1 MVIFHVLLAS
11 LKYRSSSVG
20 VNFTPT
26 DRHDTYPAI
35 DPTKADLSGKTVLIT
50 GASRGVGKATAI
62 SFAKAGAAGI
72 ALGARSSLDSVAAA
86 VSAEAKEAGQPQPK
100 VLTLS
105 LDVVDRKS
113 VEAAKEQVSQAFG
126 GKLDVLINNAG
137 YLSKITPMSETD
149 PDDWWRDWEVNIK
162 GTYLMSRT
170 FLPLLLQSSLKT
182 VINITSI
189 GAHMLGPGFS
199 AYQVNKFAML
209 RFTEFL
215 MVDHGAQGLLAFS
228 VHPGGVKS
236 DLALSMPDMYH
247 QYLVDEPELCAD
259 FLVWLVNG
267 KERKEWLAG
276 RYLSANWDASELAS
290 KKDEIEKGDLL
301 KVRMAVNTF
310 SSS

>member
-1 MVIFHVLLAS
+1 MYPVSIH
-11 LKYRSSSVG
+11 RSSSVG
-20 VNFTPT
+20 VNFTLT
-26 DRHDTYPAI
+26 DHHDTYPAI

-62 SFAKAGAAGI
+62 SFAKAGASGI
-72 ALGARSSLDSVAAA
+72 ALGARSSLDDIAASVRAAA
-86 VSAEAKEAGQPQPK
+86 KESGRPQPK
-100 VLTLS
+100 ILTLS

-113 VEAAKEQVSQAFG
+113 VEAAKEEVSKAFD

-137 YLSKITPMSETD
+137 YISKITPMGETD

-170 FLPLLLQSSLKT
+170 FLPLLLQSSSKT
-182 VINITSI
+182 AINISSI

-199 AYQVNKFAML
+199 AYQVNKLAML

-215 MVDHGAQGLLAFS
+215 MVDHGAQGLLALG

-236 DLALSMPDMYH
+236 DLSLSMPDAFH
-247 QYLVDEPELCAD
+247 QYLIDEPELSAD
-259 FLVWLVNG
+259 FLVWLVSG
-267 KERKEWLAG
+267 KERKDWLGG
-276 RYLSANWDASELAS
+276 RYLSANWDA
-290 KKDEIEKGDLL
+290 DEIVSRRAEIERGDLL

-310 SSS
+310 PSS